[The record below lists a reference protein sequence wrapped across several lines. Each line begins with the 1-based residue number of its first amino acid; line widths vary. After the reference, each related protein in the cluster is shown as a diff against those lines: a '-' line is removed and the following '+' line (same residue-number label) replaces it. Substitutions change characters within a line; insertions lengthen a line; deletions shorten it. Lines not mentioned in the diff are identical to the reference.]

1 MLGRGLMT
9 MGVLLAITGCVVSAD
24 AKRVMERY
32 AQSRVGVEPIRAFG
46 NHESAWC
53 GAKDSRVDCLWVTEP
68 PSELWRRAPRYQ
80 WVKCGNDFGERGCL
94 EVTRHMPGDC
104 KLWFS
109 VDSSGVISSWRYA
122 GEPTPCWRLQGI
134 L

>member
-32 AQSRVGVEPIRAFG
+32 AQSRVGVEPIRAFD

-53 GAKDSRVDCLWVTEP
+53 GAKSAMDRNTSQAPLA
-68 PSELWRRAPRYQ
+68 LARAHH
-80 WVKCGNDFGERGCL
+80 CGR
-94 EVTRHMPGDC
+94 
-104 KLWFS
+104 
-109 VDSSGVISSWRYA
+109 
-122 GEPTPCWRLQGI
+122 
-134 L
+134 